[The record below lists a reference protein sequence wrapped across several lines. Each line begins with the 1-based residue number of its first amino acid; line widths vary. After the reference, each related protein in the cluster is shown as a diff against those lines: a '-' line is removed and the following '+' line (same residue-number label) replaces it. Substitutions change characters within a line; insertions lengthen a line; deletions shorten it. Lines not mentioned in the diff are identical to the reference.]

1 MAIRDRSLFSP
12 ELDFMM
18 PDAAP
23 PGVSVGPTGAG
34 DPILD
39 LLTPPAP
46 SLGGG
51 ITAGEVPSFQTDVMG
66 YTNPERW
73 KAFLRQLIKEDPA
86 YFQEIY
92 LGKSNLPVH
101 MQGPLE
107 EVMNENRSVLGQA
120 VAKLPSIPGIQVP
133 GSLVGNFISSPIDTT
148 VGVGRAVK
156 RRGGEVLDD
165 IGAMLERIKAGTTL
179 PAEEGRE
186 AIADIKAREAAEVT
200 PTMALEE
207 TLTDIARG
215 EDVPLPDAPDLLGQ
229 KTKDTIKNIAKYT
242 TLPGQIQTGID
253 IVTEEKMEPWFKGRG
268 GEGGW
273 QPFSRLSRLGG
284 FEEQVGGAGAEEG
297 GPAKAEIIKE
307 ENKVELEKFPYGDGT
322 AEILETQLDDIDEGT
337 LTPDQLEYRPY
348 TATERENDTLK
359 SNLAAEEFAT
369 NILDEDSRAQVESG
383 ANSGIIPA
391 HFSSMQNNPLV
402 VDMAKDILRFIN
414 NGQEVT
420 AQDAFYDLLE
430 GIAAGL
436 ASEINPGVGIAKGA
450 AAGNAKFQARLKEDK
465 LARIEA
471 INAANKRL
479 QDIADLDAAIST
491 SGAVDWSDEGKKKDF
506 AEDWLDYGHHAL
518 ASHKSA
524 GVLDKLIQM
533 VETGEVPLGYEG
545 LLEEATA
552 RLKAFTGQRLGEGFG
567 GPGARWL
574 KSKRLAF
581 ADELIR
587 ITQQNLQSILAES
600 GRTISD
606 RDRALV
612 DRMVGDIEKWTAG
625 FQPIGNLLNKLE
637 LFRDDFAYSR
647 DEHLRDWQ
655 TSESRNT
662 RLRQRG
668 QPFLDESSSTE
679 DVRNLIAQIYQDV
692 DMGVGGMPTYQRN
705 AEGVPVIISVS
716 P

>member
-23 PGVSVGPTGAG
+23 PGAALGPTGAG
-34 DPILD
+34 DPVLD

-51 ITAGEVPSFQTDVMG
+51 INAGGVPSFQTDVMN
-66 YTNPERW
+66 YNPETW
-73 KAFLRQLIKEDPA
+73 KTFLRQLIKEEPA
-86 YFQEIY
+86 RFYEIQQ
-92 LGKSNLPVH
+92 GKSALPLH
-101 MQGPLE
+101 MQGAVE
-107 EVMNENRSVLGQA
+107 EVANENRSVLGQMIA
-120 VAKLPSIPGIQVP
+120 GRERGLISGPGLGDV
-133 GSLVGNFISSPIDTT
+133 ISSPIDTAAAT
-148 VGVGRAVK
+148 GRIVE
-156 RRGGEVLDD
+156 RRGSEVLDD
-165 IGAMLERIKAGTTL
+165 IGATLERIKAATTL
-179 PAEEGRE
+179 PGEEGRE
-186 AIADIKAREAAEVT
+186 VIADIKAREAAEVT

-207 TLTDIARG
+207 TLTDIASGEVEGLPEEEGLSIYDLVGRG
-215 EDVPLPDAPDLLGQ
+215 QEVPEISDRLRKKAE
-229 KTKDTIKNIAKYT
+229 TAKD
-242 TLPGQIQTGID
+242 GID
-253 IVTEEKMEPWFKGRG
+253 IPFYLPGLTKPKTLLKEPVIK
-268 GEGGW
+268 E
-273 QPFSRLSRLGG
+273 P
-284 FEEQVGGAGAEEG
+284 V
-297 GPAKAEIIKE
+297 IKE
-307 ENKVELEKFPYGDGT
+307 ENKVELEKFPYGGGT
-322 AEILETQLDDIDEGT
+322 AEILETQLDDIDEAT
-337 LTPDQLEYRPY
+337 LTPEQLEYRPY
-348 TATERENDTLK
+348 TATEREDDTLK
-359 SNLAAEEFAT
+359 SKVAAEEFAT
-369 NILDEDSRAQVESG
+369 NILDEGSRAQVESG

-391 HFSSMQNNPLV
+391 HFASMQNNPLV

-450 AAGNAKFQARLKEDK
+450 AAGNAKFQERLKEDK
-465 LARIEA
+465 LLRIEA
-471 INAANKRL
+471 ITAANKRL
-479 QDIADLDAAIST
+479 QDITDLDAAISA
-491 SGAVDWSDEGKKKDF
+491 SGAVDWGDEGKKKEF

-567 GPGARWL
+567 GPGAKWL

-625 FQPIGNLLNKLE
+625 FQPIGNLLNKLK

-647 DEHLRDWQ
+647 DEHLRDWK